1 MPSARQARNRTT
13 RQLKYFFDWKSN
25 IIVFGYRVV
34 DPQDQYSGSEL
45 LTFDL
50 IGTMSQVEEKINKE
64 THIPFWRRWIHHI
77 VPTQFN
83 DIFGLVKRLVTSRS
97 LEAWSAMLYAFMGV
111 VLTPLDLIL
120 QQFEKGFYQ
129 KANSPQLPQIFVCG
143 APRSGTT
150 LTAQVLI
157 KHLPVF
163 YFNNLTSLFP
173 RSPITASKLFGLFL
187 KNNKDQISYVSF
199 YGRTARLSAPNDALY
214 FWDRWI
220 GADRTKLPES
230 ISADNQDAIVRFFGA
245 FESYSKKPLVAKNNN
260 LNTYAHLIGE
270 ILDTAYFICLDR
282 DPVYLAQSHLI
293 ARRLIHGDESIAY
306 GIRSAENE
314 KAEGD
319 IDPLEDICR
328 QVLFNRQRI
337 KQQQE
342 KLGQDRFI
350 IICYED
356 FCADPAKWVAE
367 ISARI
372 LGKPIDAIQ
381 LGEILKPFPSANKR
395 KVNEATFLKIKE
407 TFNGLKREGG

>member
-1 MPSARQARNRTT
+1 
-13 RQLKYFFDWKSN
+13 
-25 IIVFGYRVV
+25 
-34 DPQDQYSGSEL
+34 
-45 LTFDL
+45 
-50 IGTMSQVEEKINKE
+50 MSQNKANINKD
-64 THIPFWRRWIHHI
+64 TRFPLWRRWIHSI
-77 VPTQFN
+77 VPAQFN
-83 DIFGLVKRLVTSRS
+83 DIFGLVKRLIASKS
-97 LEAWSAMLYAFMGV
+97 LEAWSAMLYAFLGV

-173 RSPITASKLFGLFL
+173 RSPITASKLFGPFI
-187 KNNKDQISYVSF
+187 KNAKDRIGYESF
-199 YGRTARLSAPNDALY
+199 YGRTTRLSAPNDALY

-220 GADRTKLPES
+220 GVDRTKLPES
-230 ISADNQDAIVRFFGA
+230 ISAENQDAIVRFFGA
-245 FESYSKKPLVAKNNN
+245 FENFSKKPLVAKNNN
-260 LNTYAHLIGE
+260 LNTYAHLVGE

-306 GIRSAENE
+306 GIRHTENDE
-314 KAEGD
+314 TEGD

-328 QVLFNRQRI
+328 QVLFNKQRI

-342 KLGQDRFI
+342 TLGQDRFI
-350 IICYED
+350 IIGYED
-356 FCADPAKWVAE
+356 FCENPAKWVVE

-372 LGKPIDAIQ
+372 LGKPIDTRQ
-381 LGEILKPFPSANKR
+381 LSENLTPFPPANVR
-395 KVNEATFLKIKE
+395 KVDKATFLTIKE
-407 TFNGLKREGG
+407 IFDRLLCD